1 MAFTYDGACGYLKSA
16 KGPVKYREGW
26 IKYTKDATYVAPV
39 AKPAAVAVVVVP
51 VPVAKPV
58 PKPVVPVKV
67 GWVTTQPVSI
77 APWWHGP
84 DTAVASGEC
93 TGRATSMNL
102 T

>member
-1 MAFTYDGACGYLKSA
+1 MCHALRHAPTQVCGPLQSVVDRCLAGFKGTKCMAFTYDGACGYLKSA

-67 GWVTTQPVSI
+67 G
-77 APWWHGP
+77 
-84 DTAVASGEC
+84 
-93 TGRATSMNL
+93 
-102 T
+102 